1 MISSTEFRSGVRGVL
16 HLARFDKRFLGYF
29 DRSAAGARRSF
40 WLALIIWPLA
50 LVVYWIDIDQ
60 TVPSAGVYLVAR
72 SVGYAY
78 GWILFPMLILVV
90 GRLLGREAEAP
101 GAIAVYNW
109 FSLLWVALQIPV
121 TILFAI
127 NPDSSLGTALG
138 VVFLLYSMA
147 IEGFF
152 LMRCLQILVWQA
164 AILVFVDIVL
174 SLYLI
179 APAARQLGSAP
190 LP

>member
-1 MISSTEFRSGVRGVL
+1 MISGIEFRLGFRGVL
-16 HLARFDKRFLGYF
+16 HLARFDTQFMRYF

-40 WLALIIWPLA
+40 WLALLIWPLA
-50 LVVYWIDIDQ
+50 LVVYWLDIDQ
-60 TVPSAGVYLVAR
+60 SVPSAGVYLMAR
-72 SVGYAY
+72 SIGYAY
-78 GWILFPMLILVV
+78 GWILFPMLILVI
-90 GRLLGREAEAP
+90 GRFFGREAEAP

-109 FSLLWVALQIPV
+109 FSLLWVGLQIPV

-138 VVFLLYSMA
+138 VVFLLYSMV

-152 LMRCLQILVWQA
+152 LMHCLRIQLWQA

-174 SLYLI
+174 SLYMI
-179 APAARQLGSAP
+179 APAAHQLGYTP